1 MPQCLRKGHGS
12 KRRQPSPGTMVTTCM
27 SYCAAGG
34 PGKEHRTNK
43 PPPARGDRERSKEGG
58 GARPRVLP
66 TSQSPSTGVHLD
78 WAMRTPPGRV
88 PSQDAGQRQPGNSSH
103 QHQNRDWEP
112 HGRAVPLGPLTLL
125 SSARAPLPVKSL
137 PCVHVSLDRSR
148 LSVRQEPSLGPW
160 KGFPILTRSKIP
172 GFTNADIQKTTSRER
187 AWWTWSRKDL
197 GWGFQAPVTQPPQ
210 H

>member
-1 MPQCLRKGHGS
+1 MPVHVSC
-12 KRRQPSPGTMVTTCM
+12 P
-27 SYCAAGG
+27 
-34 PGKEHRTNK
+34 
-43 PPPARGDRERSKEGG
+43 
-58 GARPRVLP
+58 RPRVLP
-66 TSQSPSTGVHLD
+66 RGSILTGQCAHRQEGFQV
-78 WAMRTPPGRV
+78 RTLARD
-88 PSQDAGQRQPGNSSH
+88 SLETH
-103 QHQNRDWEP
+103 QHQTRDWEP
-112 HGRAVPLGPLTLL
+112 RSRAVPLGPLTLL
-125 SSARAPLPVKSL
+125 SSAQAPLPVKSL

-172 GFTNADIQKTTSRER
+172 GFTNADIQKTTSREM

>member
-1 MPQCLRKGHGS
+1 MQREVLGRNTELTSHHQQEEIGKGQ
-12 KRRQPSPGTMVTTCM
+12 RREEAPVHM
-27 SYCAAGG
+27 SC
-34 PGKEHRTNK
+34 P
-43 PPPARGDRERSKEGG
+43 
-58 GARPRVLP
+58 RPRVLP
-66 TSQSPSTGVHLD
+66 RGSILTEQCAYRQEGFQVRTLARDGLETHLISIKPKTGSP
-78 WAMRTPPGRV
+78 AAGRS
-88 PSQDAGQRQPGNSSH
+88 P
-103 QHQNRDWEP
+103 
-112 HGRAVPLGPLTLL
+112 GPLTLL
-125 SSARAPLPVKSL
+125 SSARAPLPVKAL

-160 KGFPILTRSKIP
+160 KGSPVLTRSKIP